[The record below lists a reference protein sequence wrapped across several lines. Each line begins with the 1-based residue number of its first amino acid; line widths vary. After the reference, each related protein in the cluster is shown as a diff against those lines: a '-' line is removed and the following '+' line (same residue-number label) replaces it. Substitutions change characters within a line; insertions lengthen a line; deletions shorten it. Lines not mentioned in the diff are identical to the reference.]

1 MWQNTTCNDKN
12 WKSKLQSIRQCKI
25 SSFWYIKMESDA
37 NKTQNAQK
45 RSVSVAASID
55 LTSNITDTL
64 KSLSEEK

>member
-1 MWQNTTCNDKN
+1 
-12 WKSKLQSIRQCKI
+12 
-25 SSFWYIKMESDA
+25 MESDA

-45 RSVSVAASID
+45 RSVSVSASID

>member
-1 MWQNTTCNDKN
+1 
-12 WKSKLQSIRQCKI
+12 
-25 SSFWYIKMESDA
+25 MESDA